1 MQKNVSLTDTSQCQ
15 ILFVLGIKKE
25 KVFAFYTQ
33 SMHIVPNNSK
43 KKKTFQF
50 KWIVSMNLN
59 QD

>member
-1 MQKNVSLTDTSQCQ
+1 MQKNVNLTDTSECQ

-43 KKKTFQF
+43 K
-50 KWIVSMNLN
+50 NLSI
-59 QD
+59 